1 MARLQLITLS
11 LPIVILF
18 VLAHKKKAWLE
29 ILPSIFWFF
38 FMSLPYFFL
47 TNFLNGYFQ
56 SNQFLGILTIT
67 SAMFIGD
74 LIGIENYRNTSK
86 KLRSSNF
93 VQIKRETRVKLAAVI
108 HSVLFLIPLAQIFM
122 TDSLPIKILL
132 FSNNT
137 GFDLANARQTFTKGS
152 NLPILIE
159 LLIAWYIPLI
169 SALCL
174 FFLWRLGYKKSSIL
188 WFHLIIIYSILGLEK
203 APLVFFVL
211 TIFISVSLVYHKF
224 SKIRLVFTLAIFF
237 ILLSLNA
244 IAQVYVSDINVDK
257 NFLVSKE
264 FQSSKLLG
272 IVTPSDTYRF
282 DKLPDTNVPKP
293 VMNIVY
299 RTTLTPIDVSFR
311 YYQYYSQDEISNR
324 NLIEVLA
331 YRESPKSTNIVG
343 NWAFT
348 KRFPSKY
355 SEYIDAYASID
366 ADSFS
371 LIGSRGFL
379 IVGLILVLL
388 RYFFAKLGTGI
399 LIGKYI
405 YGMSIAFFSYLPF
418 QGGLQSMLVSKG
430 LLILLLISW
439 SFKKFSKQTS

>member
-1 MARLQLITLS
+1 MVRWHLITLS

-18 VLAHKKKAWLE
+18 FLAHKKKAWLE

-56 SNQFLGILTIT
+56 LDQFLGIFSIT
-67 SAMFIGD
+67 TAMFIGD
-74 LIGIENYRNTSK
+74 VIGIQYYRNKGEKSQF
-86 KLRSSNF
+86 SDY
-93 VQIKRETRVKLAAVI
+93 VPIKRETRVKLAAAI
-108 HSVLFLIPLAQIFM
+108 HGVLFLIPLAQILM
-122 TDSLPIKILL
+122 TGSLPIKIFL
-132 FSNNT
+132 FSNNS
-137 GFDLANARQTFTKGS
+137 GFDLANARQAFTKGS
-152 NLPILIE
+152 NLPILID

-188 WFHLIIIYSILGLEK
+188 WFHLIIVYSIFGLEK

-211 TIFISVSLVYHKF
+211 TIFISTSLISHKF
-224 SKIRLVFTLAIFF
+224 AKIRLIFTLAIFF
-237 ILLSLNA
+237 MLSSLNV
-244 IAQVYVSDINVDK
+244 IAQVYISDINVDK
-257 NFLVSKE
+257 NFLGSKE
-264 FQSSKLLG
+264 FQTSKLLG
-272 IVTPSDTYRF
+272 IITPSDTFRF
-282 DKLPDTNVPKP
+282 DELPDTNVPKP
-293 VMNIVY
+293 IMNIVY

-311 YYQYYSQDEISNR
+311 YYQYYSQDKISNR
-324 NLIEVLA
+324 NLVEVFT

-348 KRFPSKY
+348 QRFPNKY

-388 RYFFAKLGTGI
+388 RYFFAKLETGI

-439 SFKKFSKQTS
+439 SCKKFSKR